1 MEFFSSSYWQAGENA
16 SALILQQCLCGDT
29 PILFACVCGG
39 QTESEGRACGYFS
52 RRLLEWFRSMR
63 FSRAVGN
70 PDAFLKKQEVKLKR
84 LLQQVDNEVEQAG
97 LALGEVAFDKMESL
111 PKRNAVSLP
120 GRNAGG
126 KPVSLSGILCI
137 GQEFLLFGRGNTGIT
152 LLNRCMG
159 NPHVE
164 NMPRRDIL
172 SLQLGVMEPDVGV
185 LLATKPFTDSIPREA
200 LQEGLFVEEVVTE
213 RQTEKHLREL
223 GRAGEENGGKN
234 MAAVLFY
241 IRPDKAFLP
250 IPYCSN
256 IIG

>member
-1 MEFFSSSYWQAGENA
+1 MEFISSSYWQAGENA

-137 GQEFLLFGRGNTGIT
+137 GQEFLLFGRGNTGIF
-152 LLNRCMG
+152 LINRCMG
-159 NPHVE
+159 KPHVE
-164 NMPRRDIL
+164 NMPQKDML
-172 SLQLGVMEPDVGV
+172 FLLPGVLETDVGV
-185 LLATKPFTDSIPREA
+185 LLATESFADSIPQEVLREVV
-200 LQEGLFVEEVVTE
+200 FVEEVVTE

-223 GRAGEENGGKN
+223 GRAGEETDGKN

-241 IRPDKAFLP
+241 ARPDKAFLS